1 MPTPKRPT
9 RVLVVIP
16 SWVGDAVMATPALR
30 TLRQGLPGAL
40 IGGLCR
46 PGIDGLLAGLPFL
59 DEFHVEQGQGMM
71 GPKRAAAKVRLR
83 RYDAAVIFTN
93 SFSTAL
99 SVRLAGIPRRWGYD
113 RDGRGVLLT
122 DKLRAPLRR
131 ETEPYSRSSTAPGEW
146 APVPACAYYLTLVRA
161 FLQAHGIEAPSAAGL
176 ELAIDPRDAQ
186 AAAALLAHTFDQHDP
201 VTQTQTRGPLV
212 LLNPGGNNPAKR
224 WPAGLFA
231 ELASWLVRERSA
243 RVLVSGSPAEAELT
257 AQVRALVDADA
268 RERVVDVPALTHR
281 LKDSGAM
288 PQTSSGPL
296 GLLKALIARC
306 TLMVTNDTGPRH
318 IAAALGVPVVTLF
331 GPTDHR
337 WTTIPFEREAG
348 VLADPSLPE
357 EEVANDH
364 PQRCAIE
371 RITLERVVEAA
382 GGLLAPPAA

>member
-1 MPTPKRPT
+1 MPTLKRPT

-30 TLRQGLPGAL
+30 TLRLGLPGAL

-46 PGIDGLLAGLPFL
+46 PGIDGLLAGLPFV

-83 RYDAAVIFTN
+83 RYDAAVVLTN

-122 DKLRAPLRR
+122 DRLRAPLRR
-131 ETEPYSRSSTAPGEW
+131 DVPPYSRSGTAPSDW
-146 APVPACAYYLTLVRA
+146 APVPACAYYLTLARA
-161 FLQAHGIEAPSAAGL
+161 FLKAHGIEAPDAGGL
-176 ELAIDPRDAQ
+176 ELAIDPRDAH
-186 AAAALLAHTFDQHDP
+186 AATELLAHAFGAHDP
-201 VTQTQTRGPLV
+201 VPQAAPRGPLV

-224 WPAGLFA
+224 WPAAQFA
-231 ELASWLVRERSA
+231 DLATWLVREREA
-243 RVLVSGSPAEAELT
+243 GVLVSGSPAEAELT
-257 AQVRALVDADA
+257 AQVRALTHAGA
-268 RERVVDVPALTHR
+268 RESVVDVPALTAR

-288 PQTSSGPL
+288 PKAATGPL
-296 GLLKALIARC
+296 GLLKALVGRC
-306 TLMVTNDTGPRH
+306 GLMVTNDTGPRH

-337 WTTIPFEREAG
+337 WTTIPFERERL
-348 VLADPSLPE
+348 VLADPTLPE

-371 RITLERVVEAA
+371 RITLERVIEAA
-382 GGLLAPPAA
+382 AGLLGPAR